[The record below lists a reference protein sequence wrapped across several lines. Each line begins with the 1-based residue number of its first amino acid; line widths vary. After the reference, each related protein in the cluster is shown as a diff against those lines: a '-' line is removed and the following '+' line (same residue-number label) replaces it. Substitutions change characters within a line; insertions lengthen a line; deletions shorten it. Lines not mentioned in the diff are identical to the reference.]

1 MACYVAGISISLR
14 ADDYR
19 IYLWRMHLL
28 NVHLLVLGVI
38 VFCEVIGMLQEDYM
52 KEHGQKIGMLQFV
65 SLTEHNYTLL

>member
-1 MACYVAGISISLR
+1 M
-14 ADDYR
+14 
-19 IYLWRMHLL
+19 L